1 MEQLDIFGGSEML
14 PDSNRGAIVD
24 WLLNR
29 PKPADWPLVV
39 SYGGGK
45 NSTALLVEMRVRGI
59 RPDAIVFAD
68 TGEEKDETYAFIERF
83 NNWLLSVGFPS
94 ITVVRYEIQNPKLR
108 KRVLRRFRPQDWKN
122 WELAIA
128 DMATKAWENH
138 VRQSYKYRTLGEE
151 CVILEAIPA
160 KAYGQGGCSS
170 KWKIE
175 VTQKRCNSQYANY
188 RMAVGIHSGEQRRVL
203 DKAGNFPQRPDN
215 IFVEYPLIEWDIDE
229 LGCLKIMRDILG
241 EVPLKSACWFCP
253 NASASEVLAL
263 KESDPD
269 RFELGCYIEERN
281 ETHAT
286 NKKIGLGRTSFK
298 WRELGK
304 KTPLEIAAID
314 MKASTRAC
322 SCTD

>member
-1 MEQLDIFGGSEML
+1 MEQLDIFGGSETL
-14 PDSNRGAIVD
+14 PESNLGAIVD
-24 WLLNR
+24 WVVNR
-29 PKPADWPLVV
+29 PKPDWPLVV

-45 NSTALLVEMRVRGI
+45 NSTALIIEMWNREI

-68 TGEEKDETYAFIERF
+68 TGEEKRETYVFIERF
-83 NNWLLSVGFPS
+83 NDWLLSVGFPS
-94 ITVVRYEIQNPKLR
+94 ITVVRYEIQNPKPR

-138 VRQSYKYRTLGEE
+138 FRQSYKYRTLGEE
-151 CVILEAIPA
+151 CVILETIPA

-175 VTQKRCNSQYANY
+175 VTRKWCERHIGNCHT
-188 RMAVGIHSGEQRRVL
+188 AVGIHFGEQRRVL
-203 DKAGNFPQRPDN
+203 DKAGNFPQHPDN
-215 IFVEYPLIEWDIDE
+215 IFVNYPLIEWGIDE
-229 LGCLKIMRDILG
+229 LRCLEIMMDALG
-241 EVPLKSACWFCP
+241 EIPPKSACWFCP

-263 KESDPD
+263 KESNPEL
-269 RFELGCYIEERN
+269 FELGCYIEKQN
-281 ETHAT
+281 EKHAT

-322 SCTD
+322 GCTD